1 MGIDQPFKPRQ
12 TGGETRGG
20 LYHSAPRGWNVF
32 NWMEGDAMIRGRMT
46 RWLAVGASFLAF
58 GLMGCSSKDSDMGS
72 SSGTGS
78 EFDEGGSGSA
88 DSASGSRSLSE
99 LQTIYFDY
107 DRHAIRVDSKSALGA
122 NADAIK
128 SNAGWGGVTV
138 EGHCDERGS
147 EEYNLALGER
157 RANAVRRY
165 LIDLGVD
172 GSRLQSVSFGEAR
185 PAIPGHDEN
194 AWRYNRRSEF
204 KGGS

>member
-1 MGIDQPFKPRQ
+1 
-12 TGGETRGG
+12 
-20 LYHSAPRGWNVF
+20 
-32 NWMEGDAMIRGRMT
+32 MIRGCMT

-58 GLMGCSSKDSDMGS
+58 GLMGCSSKDSDMDS
-72 SSGTGS
+72 SSETGS
-78 EFDEGGSGSA
+78 EFDDAASGDQGGGSS
-88 DSASGSRSLSE
+88 SLSLSE

-107 DRHAIRVDSKSALGA
+107 DRHAIRADSKSALGA
-122 NADAIK
+122 NAESIK
-128 SNAGWGGVTV
+128 SNAGWGAVTV

-165 LIDLGVD
+165 LIDLGVE

-185 PAIPGHDEN
+185 PAVPGHDEN

-204 KGGS
+204 KGGI